1 MEDDPLR
8 SEGDIILICI
18 DNSNQLI
25 STFSYDYMAKKL
37 LPTNNITIP
46 DSQFLGAVIDEDM
59 RILMLFTNTTSG
71 HDDSGQWITH
81 KMIVHIFT
89 VQNSVIWKSATTI
102 FNSSTSQYPR
112 PDWSME
118 YNQVASISYNTK
130 ANRGALVSHAFI
142 DPVTN
147 NTLQMLSIFDSQPQV
162 PYVTELTSSNITV
175 RVDDPINQ
183 TLTTKIIKTDVSE
196 EGFIYSL

>member
-1 MEDDPLR
+1 
-8 SEGDIILICI
+8 
-18 DNSNQLI
+18 
-25 STFSYDYMAKKL
+25 MAKKL

-162 PYVTELTSSNITV
+162 PFVTERTSSNITV

>member
-1 MEDDPLR
+1 MENDPLR
-8 SEGDIILICI
+8 NEGDIILICI

-25 STFSYDYMAKKL
+25 STFSYDYKARNL

-71 HDDSGQWITH
+71 HDYSGQWITH

-130 ANRGALVSHAFI
+130 AKRGALVSHAFN
-142 DPVTN
+142 DPDTN
-147 NTLQMLSIFDSQPQV
+147 ITMQMLSIFDAGS
-162 PYVTELTSSNITV
+162 
-175 RVDDPINQ
+175 
-183 TLTTKIIKTDVSE
+183 
-196 EGFIYSL
+196 

>member
-1 MEDDPLR
+1 
-8 SEGDIILICI
+8 
-18 DNSNQLI
+18 
-25 STFSYDYMAKKL
+25 
-37 LPTNNITIP
+37 
-46 DSQFLGAVIDEDM
+46 
-59 RILMLFTNTTSG
+59 
-71 HDDSGQWITH
+71 
-81 KMIVHIFT
+81 MIVHIFT

-162 PYVTELTSSNITV
+162 PFVTELTSSNITV